1 MCPAT
6 PLRNEL
12 STNAF
17 TLPFVRS
24 QTLSDAFSCPW
35 CSDTIAAFLRLS
47 FTKMTIFKPRRY
59 HMLVGTSGKVWQ
71 HLGASGNVWERQGVS
86 DSEHLKSGNIWECLG
101 ISGSVRNHLGA
112 SGSLWKRL
120 ERMATW
126 EGLGASGSSWH
137 RLGTSGSGWVHLGTF

>member
-1 MCPAT
+1 
-6 PLRNEL
+6 
-12 STNAF
+12 
-17 TLPFVRS
+17 
-24 QTLSDAFSCPW
+24 
-35 CSDTIAAFLRLS
+35 
-47 FTKMTIFKPRRY
+47 
-59 HMLVGTSGKVWQ
+59 MLVGTSGKVWQ

-126 EGLGASGSSWH
+126 EGLGASERVWE
-137 RLGTSGSGWVHLGTF
+137 